1 MLPGM
6 NRERAVARAEQLRL
20 AFAAALMAYNATILR
35 ATASFGVATF
45 PGDGHELDAL
55 IAAADK
61 ALYSAKQAGRN
72 QVRDSAA

>member
-1 MLPGM
+1 MS
-6 NRERAVARAEQLRL
+6 
-20 AFAAALMAYNATILR
+20 YNATIIR

-45 PGDGHELDAL
+45 PEDGHDIDTL

-61 ALYSAKQAGRN
+61 ALYTAKETGRN